1 MTPQMYGRSSTKTF
15 QIGEDYGEIME
26 WISKI
31 IDTQELEIPGHL
43 ENDVVTAT
51 TKKYR
56 IAITEM
62 IPKKEEKWLKEN
74 GVTGEVNS

>member
-1 MTPQMYGRSSTKTF
+1 MEAQPQMYGRSKAKTF
-15 QIGEDYGEIME
+15 QIGEDYGEVMKWVSE
-26 WISKI
+26 T
-31 IDTQELEIPGHL
+31 IDTQELEISGHL

-62 IPKKEEKWLKEN
+62 IPKKESRWLNEIK
-74 GVTGEVNS
+74 G